1 MERHAVIV
9 AGFGFRS
16 GVDMHA
22 LHAALD
28 KARQGQPA
36 VTHLAAPQDKI
47 AALAPLAQAL
57 GLPLCA
63 IAPAAMAAA
72 PTHTCSPA
80 SLKAR
85 GVGSVAEACALAAA
99 TMPGRPPPRLLTPR
113 QMSPDRMATCA
124 IAQGYP
130 Q

>member
-1 MERHAVIV
+1 MIV
-9 AGFGFRS
+9 AGFGFR
-16 GVDMHA
+16 GGADLDA
-22 LHAALD
+22 LRRLFDLAQ
-28 KARQGQPA
+28 RGQPRI
-36 VTHLAAPQDKI
+36 THLATPQDKI
-47 AALAPLAQAL
+47 AALRPLADAL
-57 GLPLCA
+57 GLPLSA
-63 IAPAAMAAA
+63 IAPAAMVAA

-99 TMPGRPPPRLLTPR
+99 TLSGRPPPRLLLSR
-113 QMSPDRMATCA
+113 QISPDRMATCA

>member
-1 MERHAVIV
+1 MIV

-16 GVDMHA
+16 VVSVDA
-22 LHAALD
+22 LHAAFD
-28 KARQGQPA
+28 QARHGHPT
-36 VTHLAAPQDKI
+36 VTHLATPQDKI
-47 AALAPLAQAL
+47 AALTPLAQAL

-63 IAPAAMAAA
+63 ITPETMAAA
-72 PTHTCSPA
+72 PTHTRSTA

-99 TMPGRPPPRLLTPR
+99 TLPGCPPPRLLVPR

-124 IAQGYP
+124 IAQGYL